1 MIDDPEFNLLTNMM
15 AIHFDVFGT
24 FVPDGIGSNMV
35 VTMHDNELNCL
46 DSEIQY
52 QCIYPN
58 ELICFAIDW

>member
-1 MIDDPEFNLLTNMM
+1 MM

-24 FVPDGIGSNMV
+24 FVPHGIGSNMV